1 MRTFLFFAGFHARQ
15 LLRVPFFMQ
24 TALLA
29 PASFLLLRGL
39 GAMNVDAPLS
49 PLTWL
54 DASVAGLWA
63 TTTSAAGLIIY
74 QRFQGTLEA
83 QVLSVHRPGIVFGA
97 LTAAAA
103 LIGVVGIPSAMSLQY
118 AISQQ
123 IHVAVEPVIGI
134 MVSLVAC
141 VASAALL
148 SSLFVVNPAASALE
162 PLILVPVWMLV
173 GIVVP
178 FAGLPDWLGS
188 VALVHPLTSAVLAGH
203 AESVGAAMV
212 WGAVSLL
219 VSIAWLVMAG
229 VGLRAAITRA
239 RVNGTL
245 AVS

>member
-1 MRTFLFFAGFHARQ
+1 MRVFFALAGFHARQ

-24 TALLA
+24 TAVLA
-29 PASFLLLRGL
+29 PVSFLLLRGL
-39 GAMNVDAPLS
+39 GAMNVGTPLA

-54 DASVAGLWA
+54 DASTAGVWA
-63 TTTSAAGLIIY
+63 TTTTAAGLIMY

-83 QVLSVHRPGIVFGA
+83 HVLSVHRPGVVFGA
-97 LTAAAA
+97 LTASAA
-103 LIGVVGIPSAMSLQY
+103 LIGLVGIPFAMLAQFV
-118 AISQQ
+118 ISHELELT
-123 IHVAVEPVIGI
+123 IESTIG
-134 MVSLVAC
+134 VLVALIAC
-141 VASAALL
+141 IGSAALL
-148 SSLFVVNPAASALE
+148 SSLFVVNPSASALE

-178 FAGLPDWLGS
+178 FAELPAWLAP

-203 AESVGAAMV
+203 AESVGAAAA
-212 WGAVSLL
+212 WGGLSVAVSG
-219 VSIAWLVMAG
+219 AWVVLAG